1 MTIDSAVSTSIS
13 SVRDLTLGKIY
24 INLTLIVVCYIE
36 STRVTNLLYTIIS
49 LYDSNDIGPLAIHVI
64 RKPSQLLSIKVLLGP
79 LNSKRR

>member
-36 STRVTNLLYTIIS
+36 STRVTNPLHTIIS
-49 LYDSNDIGPLAIHVI
+49 LYDSNDIGLLTTHVI
-64 RKPSQLLSIKVLLGP
+64 RKPS
-79 LNSKRR
+79 